1 MASYRLEVWFNYA
14 TGVTGWGM
22 AQANPGGDPPFS
34 NGGSALAKVDD
45 KVSIRGAGNSSSF
58 DIYVFDVTNDG
69 VARDLQY
76 IRIDYERA
84 QGNSSNRDPISWA
97 PALRDGMTGEQFCS
111 RAGGYTSGVGE
122 EEIVFSAPGTPT
134 AQRRWSLAS
143 GYQGITPGHYTFTVQ
158 LVVTP
163 TGSGKALFIDPE
175 MDIDI

>member
-14 TGVTGWGM
+14 TGSSDWGL

-34 NGGSALAKVDD
+34 NGGNVVPRNGSV
-45 KVSIRGAGNSSSF
+45 VSVRGAGNSSSF
-58 DIYVFDVTNDG
+58 DIYVFDITNDG

-76 IRIDYERA
+76 IRVDYERA
-84 QGNSSNRDPISWA
+84 QGNSSNRDPISSA
-97 PALRDGMTGEQFCS
+97 PSLRDGMTGEQFCS
-111 RAGGYTSGVGE
+111 RAGGYTAGVGE
-122 EEIVFSAPGTPT
+122 EEKVFSAPGTPT

-143 GYQGITPGHYTFTVQ
+143 GYVGVTPGHYTFTVQ

-163 TGSGKALFIDPE
+163 TGGGKALFIDPE